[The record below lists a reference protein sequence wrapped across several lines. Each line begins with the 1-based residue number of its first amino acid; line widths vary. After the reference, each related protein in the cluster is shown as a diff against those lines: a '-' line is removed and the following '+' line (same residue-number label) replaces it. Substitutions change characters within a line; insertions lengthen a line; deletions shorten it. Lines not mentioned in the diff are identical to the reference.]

1 MDTFLMESHFPCEC
15 VPIRLRWSQRVAAT
29 WAITWP
35 CWLVATLSLFVLQ
48 NVSKMAFLEDP
59 SKLVLTSNT
68 LILLGQGLLAFRLVQ
83 KDFRSFWVGIV
94 RDRAA
99 PERRMSVTEQIRVW
113 LQLLFP
119 QLAFIAALQLLSFV
133 RLSSQAAQSVQWL
146 VVWFRFLVVGPTSI
160 DWAIMGTYP
169 GFQLQA
175 FRHIHARS

>member
-1 MDTFLMESHFPCEC
+1 MDMLFTESHFPAESE
-15 VPIRLRWSQRVAAT
+15 PIRLRWSQRVAAI

-35 CWLVATLSLFVLQ
+35 CWLVTTLSLFALQ
-48 NVSKMAFLEDP
+48 NVSQIAFLQDP
-59 SKLVLTSNT
+59 SRLVLTSNT

-83 KDFRSFWVGIV
+83 KDFRSFWIGIV

-99 PERRMSVTEQIRVW
+99 PKRRMSVTEQIRVW

-146 VVWFRFLVVGPTSI
+146 VVWFRFLVVGPLSI
-160 DWAIMGTYP
+160 HWAMMGTYP

-175 FRHIHARS
+175 FRHIRARS